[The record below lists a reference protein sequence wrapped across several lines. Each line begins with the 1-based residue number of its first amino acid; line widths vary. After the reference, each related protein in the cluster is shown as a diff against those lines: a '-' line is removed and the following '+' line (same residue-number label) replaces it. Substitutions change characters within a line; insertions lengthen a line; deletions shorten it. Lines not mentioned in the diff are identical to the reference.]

1 MLPLPSP
8 WPKRMKTIAIINNVL
23 AVIALFLAA
32 TLIYLY
38 LQWY

>member
-1 MLPLPSP
+1 MDGSKWHRHL
-8 WPKRMKTIAIINNVL
+8 KKIAIFNNFL

-38 LQWY
+38 LQAIK